1 MRILAII
8 EKEIIHIL
16 RDIRMLYFSL
26 IWPVFLLLLFGYTVS
41 LDVKN
46 IKILFRDFDQTSESR
61 GLAEMI
67 ENTESFDLVRD
78 ELFAWETSARLLDQG
93 IARGIVIIPK
103 GFSKKLM
110 RDENA
115 KFQILIDGSDNNT
128 ARAMLGSML
137 GATQSYHEA
146 IIKEELNRLGI
157 NSESPIDYHM
167 YFFYNPSLRSQNF
180 IIPGLIAIIMMIIGT
195 LVTSL
200 TIAREWDRGTMEQL
214 LYTPVKSY
222 ELILGKLTP
231 YFGIGLI
238 QVTLVLLT
246 GVIIFGVPF
255 KGNILLYYLAS
266 ALFLLGALGLGLFI
280 SLVSRNQQVAMIAAF
295 LSSMLPAF
303 ILSGFIFPIR
313 SMPIILRIVSDVVPA
328 KYFLYIIR
336 GVFLK
341 GAGLNFLWPD
351 FLAMLIFASVF
362 LLISVTMFK
371 KRL

>member
-16 RDIRMLYFSL
+16 RDIRMLYFSF
-26 IWPVFLLLLFGYTVS
+26 IWPVLLLLLFGYTVS

-46 IKILFRDFDQTSESR
+46 IKIIFRDFDQTNESR
-61 GLAEMI
+61 GFARII
-67 ENTESFDLVRD
+67 ENTESFDLVQD
-78 ELFAWETSARLLDQG
+78 KLFDWETSARLFDQG
-93 IARGIVIIPK
+93 IARGIVVIPK
-103 GFSKKLM
+103 GFSKKLL
-110 RDENA
+110 RAEDA
-115 KFQILIDGSDNNT
+115 KFQMLIDGSDNNT
-128 ARAMLGSML
+128 ARVMLGSLL
-137 GATQSYHEA
+137 GAAQNYREA
-146 IIKEELNRLGI
+146 ITKQELNRLGI
-157 NSESPIDYHM
+157 SSKSPIDYHM

-180 IIPGLIAIIMMIIGT
+180 IIPGLIAVIMMIIGT

-214 LYTPVKSY
+214 LYTPIKPY

-231 YFGIGLI
+231 YFVIGLI

-246 GVIIFGVPF
+246 GIIVFGVPF
-255 KGNILLYYLAS
+255 KGNVLLYYLAS

-280 SLVSRNQQVAMIAAF
+280 SLVSKNQQVATMIAF
-295 LSSMLPAF
+295 LGSVLPAF
-303 ILSGFIFPIR
+303 ILSGFIFPIS
-313 SMPIILRIVSDVVPA
+313 SMPMILRIISYVVPA

-341 GAGLNFLWPD
+341 GAGLSILWPD
-351 FLAMLIFASVF
+351 FLAMLIFMSVF
-362 LLISVTMFK
+362 LFISMTRFK